1 MNLKELDIKTLK
13 SHARQVN
20 IKIRQEHKEET
31 KAKVK
36 EMRKETSEKIK
47 EFKAKRTE
55 ELKAKLIPLNR
66 QGKKAMID
74 HLEPHKDK
82 IGHNIKMTVTE
93 ADDEGELTKD
103 YGKSE
108 KKPYKGKVMSVK
120 GIPTESEIDRLWE
133 ESKKAPVPPEISKQ
147 DFVKVAKSKP
157 TVKPLHKCDKCGKGS
172 YTKTCVACMRK
183 ELAAED
189 KKNAVKVPSIKIT
202 EAEDEGEKDKETKST
217 QEPYKGK
224 VKKIKGIPKDPEKI
238 KEKYAKK
245 EGGGKPPSE
254 PQEYITI
261 YKNGKP
267 VRMRRRDKKPKEEE
281 APAEAVDEAKAARIE
296 AEKKKRA
303 LRQAET
309 EAKLAAKNERRKDII
324 NAKKVKKDP
333 KKLLAASLKKDKRIG
348 KLIDKVIELDM
359 SAKDLERF
367 EKVRDKYESGE
378 ADFDRDYSLLQRI
391 KNKARKPKDNAKAD
405 SPAPTPTPEPVEQ
418 GPRNLKKGF
427 GIKRLPKD
435 EAPQPKKRQYIPQF
449 DENDQIRNLV
459 DKAYPK
465 LKKKEQREK
474 FGSMRVHFGNV
485 REENS
490 TEKEILEEELNND
503 SEREI
508 FKYLIKNN
516 KFIGAEEYNK
526 KKNKENKEKQ
536 KFDSEFQKDRSKLKE
551 YNITGGASI
560 SDYNMDFHNA

>member
-303 LRQAET
+303 LKDAET
-309 EAKLAAKNERRKDII
+309 EARLAARS
-324 NAKKVKKDP
+324 AKKAAGKKIKP
-333 KKLLAASLKKDKRIG
+333 AEMLAAAKKKRSQLT
-348 KLIDKVIELDM
+348 KLIAKVQDIKM
-359 SAKDLERF
+359 SAKDKEKFENLKERF
-367 EKVRDKYESGE
+367 DNDEEDFEK
-378 ADFDRDYSLLQRI
+378 DYSFLQRI
-391 KNKARKPKDNAKAD
+391 KNKIREPKDKAD
-405 SPAPTPTPEPVEQ
+405 SPAPEQ

-427 GIKRLPKD
+427 GIKRLPKPATPEVPTEPAP
-435 EAPQPKKRQYIPQF
+435 EAPKARQYIEQF
-449 DENDQIRNLV
+449 SGSDQVKDLV
-459 DKAYPK
+459 DEAYPG
-465 LKKKEQREK
+465 LKKKAQRIK
-474 FGSMRVHFGNV
+474 FNQLAGYFRNV
-485 REENS
+485 RNENS
-490 TEKEILEEELNND
+490 TEKEILEEDIEDPKEKEL
-503 SEREI
+503 
-508 FKYLIKNN
+508 FKYLIRNN
-516 KFIGAEEYNK
+516 IFMGAAEYNK
-526 KKNKENKEKQ
+526 KKKQ
-536 KFDSEFQKDRSKLKE
+536 QDKDQAKFNAQFEADRHAL
-551 YNITGGASI
+551 
-560 SDYNMDFHNA
+560 DFHNA

>member
-66 QGKKAMID
+66 QGKKAMIE

-82 IGHNIKMTVTE
+82 IKEGDNIKMTVTE
-93 ADDEGELTKD
+93 ADDEGEETKD
-103 YGKSE
+103 YGKS
-108 KKPYKGKVMSVK
+108 KQKPYKGKVMSVK

-133 ESKKAPVPPEISKQ
+133 ESKKAPVPPEITKQ

-157 TVKPLHKCDKCGKGS
+157 TVKPLHNCNKCGKGS
-172 YTKTCVACMRK
+172 YTPTCVKCMRK

-189 KKNAVKVPSIKIT
+189 KKKVPSIKIT
-202 EAEDEGEKDKETKST
+202 EAEDEGEKDKKEEIKST

-267 VRMRRRDKKPKEEE
+267 VRMRRRDKKPKAEEAP
-281 APAEAVDEAKAARIE
+281 APAEAVDEGKAARIE

-303 LRQAET
+303 LKDAET
-309 EAKLAAKNERRKDII
+309 EARLAARS
-324 NAKKVKKDP
+324 AKKAAGKKIKP
-333 KKLLAASLKKDKRIG
+333 AEMLAAAKKKRSQLT
-348 KLIDKVIELDM
+348 KLIAKVQDIKM
-359 SAKDLERF
+359 SAKDKEKFENLKERF
-367 EKVRDKYESGE
+367 DNDEEDFEK
-378 ADFDRDYSLLQRI
+378 DYSFLQRI
-391 KNKARKPKDNAKAD
+391 KNKIREPKDKAD
-405 SPAPTPTPEPVEQ
+405 SPAPAPEQ

-427 GIKRLPKD
+427 GIKRLPTPPVPA
-435 EAPQPKKRQYIPQF
+435 EAPTPEVPAPKARQYIEQF
-449 DENDQIRNLV
+449 SGSEGVKDLV
-459 DKAYPK
+459 DEAYPG
-465 LKKKEQREK
+465 LKKKQQRVK
-474 FGSMRVHFGNV
+474 FNQLAGYFRNV
-485 REENS
+485 RNENS
-490 TEKEILEEELNND
+490 TEKEILEEEIEDPDEKEL
-503 SEREI
+503 
-508 FKYLIKNN
+508 FKYLIRNN
-516 KFIGAEEYNK
+516 IFMGAAEYNK
-526 KKNKENKEKQ
+526 KKKQ
-536 KFDSEFQKDRSKLKE
+536 QDKDQAKFNAQFEADRHAL
-551 YNITGGASI
+551 
-560 SDYNMDFHNA
+560 DFHNA

>member
-36 EMRKETSEKIK
+36 EMRKETNEKIK
-47 EFKAKRTE
+47 AFRAKRTE

-66 QGKKAMID
+66 QGKKAMIE

-82 IGHNIKMTVTE
+82 IGPNIKITVTE
-93 ADDEGELTKD
+93 ADDEGEAPKD

-108 KKPYKGKVMSVK
+108 QKPNKGKVMSIK

-133 ESKKAPVPPEISKQ
+133 ESKKAPVPPEITKQ

-157 TVKPLHKCDKCGKGS
+157 TFKPLHKCDKCGKGS

-189 KKNAVKVPSIKIT
+189 KKKVPSIKIT
-202 EAEDEGEKDKETKST
+202 EAEDEGEKDKKEEIKST

-224 VKKIKGIPKDPEKI
+224 AKKIKGIPKDPEKI

-267 VRMRRRDKKPKEEE
+267 VRMRRRDKKPKAEE
-281 APAEAVDEAKAARIE
+281 APEVPEAVDEGKAARIE

-303 LRQAET
+303 LKDAET
-309 EAKLAAKNERRKDII
+309 EARLAARS
-324 NAKKVKKDP
+324 AKKAAGKKIKP
-333 KKLLAASLKKDKRIG
+333 AEMLAAAKKKRSQLTKLIAKVQDIKMSVKDKE
-348 KLIDKVIELDM
+348 KFENLK
-359 SAKDLERF
+359 ERF
-367 EKVRDKYESGE
+367 DNDEEDFEK
-378 ADFDRDYSLLQRI
+378 DYSFLQRI
-391 KNKARKPKDNAKAD
+391 KNKIREPKDKAD
-405 SPAPTPTPEPVEQ
+405 SPAPAPPPAPEQ

-427 GIKRLPKD
+427 GIKRLPKPA
-435 EAPQPKKRQYIPQF
+435 EAPAPEAPKARQYIEQF
-449 DENDQIRNLV
+449 SGSDQVKDLV
-459 DKAYPK
+459 DEAYPG
-465 LKKKEQREK
+465 LKKKQQRVK
-474 FGSMRVHFGNV
+474 FNQLAGYFRNV
-485 REENS
+485 RNENS
-490 TEKEILEEELNND
+490 TEKEILEEEIEDPDEKEL
-503 SEREI
+503 
-508 FKYLIKNN
+508 FKYLIRNN
-516 KFIGAEEYNK
+516 IFMGAAEYNK
-526 KKNKENKEKQ
+526 KKKQ
-536 KFDSEFQKDRSKLKE
+536 QDKDQAKFNAQFEADRHAL
-551 YNITGGASI
+551 
-560 SDYNMDFHNA
+560 DFHNA

>member
-36 EMRKETSEKIK
+36 EMRKETNEKIK
-47 EFKAKRTE
+47 AFRAKRTE

-66 QGKKAMID
+66 QGKKAMIE

-93 ADDEGELTKD
+93 ADDEGEAPKD

-108 KKPYKGKVMSVK
+108 QKPYKGKVMSVK
-120 GIPTESEIDRLWE
+120 GILTESEIDRLWK

-157 TVKPLHKCDKCGKGS
+157 TVKPLHNCNKCGKGS
-172 YTKTCVACMRK
+172 YTPTCVACMRK

-189 KKNAVKVPSIKIT
+189 KKKVPSIKIT

-267 VRMRRRDKKPKEEE
+267 VRMRRRDKKPKAE
-281 APAEAVDEAKAARIE
+281 ATPKVPEAVDEGKAARIE

-303 LRQAET
+303 LKDAET
-309 EAKLAAKNERRKDII
+309 EARLAARS
-324 NAKKVKKDP
+324 AKKAAGKKIKP
-333 KKLLAASLKKDKRIG
+333 AEMLAAAKKKRSQLTKLIAKVQDIKMSVKDKE
-348 KLIDKVIELDM
+348 KFENLK
-359 SAKDLERF
+359 ERF
-367 EKVRDKYESGE
+367 DNDEEDFEK
-378 ADFDRDYSLLQRI
+378 DYSFLQRI
-391 KNKARKPKDNAKAD
+391 KNKIREPKDKAD
-405 SPAPTPTPEPVEQ
+405 SPAPAPPPAPEQ

-427 GIKRLPKD
+427 GIKRLPTPPVPA
-435 EAPQPKKRQYIPQF
+435 EAPAPAPEAPKARQYIEQF
-449 DENDQIRNLV
+449 SGSDQVKDLV
-459 DKAYPK
+459 DEAYPG
-465 LKKKEQREK
+465 LKKKQQRVK
-474 FGSMRVHFGNV
+474 FNQLAGYFRNV
-485 REENS
+485 RNENS
-490 TEKEILEEELNND
+490 TEKEILEEEIEDPDEKEL
-503 SEREI
+503 
-508 FKYLIKNN
+508 FKYLIRNN
-516 KFIGAEEYNK
+516 IFMGAAEYNK
-526 KKNKENKEKQ
+526 KKKQ
-536 KFDSEFQKDRSKLKE
+536 QDKDQAKFNAQFEADRHAL
-551 YNITGGASI
+551 
-560 SDYNMDFHNA
+560 DFHNA

>member
-13 SHARQVN
+13 NHARQVN

-36 EMRKETSEKIK
+36 EMRKETNEKIK

-66 QGKKAMID
+66 QGKKAMIE

-82 IGHNIKMTVTE
+82 IGPNIKMTVTE

-108 KKPYKGKVMSVK
+108 QKPYKGKVMSVK

-133 ESKKAPVPPEISKQ
+133 ESKKAPVPPEITKQ

-157 TVKPLHKCDKCGKGS
+157 TIKPLHKCDQCGKGS
-172 YTKTCVACMRK
+172 YTPTCVKCMRK

-189 KKNAVKVPSIKIT
+189 AKKAPNAVKVPSIKIT

-261 YKNGKP
+261 YRNGKP
-267 VRMRRRDKKPKEEE
+267 VKMKRRDKKPKEEE
-281 APAEAVDEAKAARIE
+281 APAPAEAVDEGKAARIE

-309 EAKLAAKNERRKDII
+309 EARIEARG
-324 NAKKVKKDP
+324 AKKAAGKKMKP
-333 KKLLAASLKKDKRIG
+333 AEMLAVAKKKRKQLT
-348 KLIDKVIELDM
+348 KLIAKVQDIKM
-359 SAKDLERF
+359 SAKDKDKFENLKNRF
-367 EKVRDKYESGE
+367 ENDED
-378 ADFDRDYSLLQRI
+378 DFEKDYSFLQRI
-391 KNKARKPKDNAKAD
+391 KNKIREPKDKAD
-405 SPAPTPTPEPVEQ
+405 SPTPPPTPPPAPEQ

-427 GIKRLPKD
+427 GIKRLPKPA
-435 EAPQPKKRQYIPQF
+435 EAPAPAAEAPKARQYIEAF
-449 DENDQIRNLV
+449 GGNDQVKDLV
-459 DKAYPK
+459 DEAYPG
-465 LKKKEQREK
+465 LKKKGQRIK
-474 FGSMRVHFGNV
+474 YNQLSGYFRGIKND
-485 REENS
+485 NT
-490 TEKEILEEELNND
+490 TEKEVLEEDIEDPDEKEL
-503 SEREI
+503 
-508 FKYLIKNN
+508 FKYLIRNN
-516 KFIGAEEYNK
+516 VFIGAAEYNK
-526 KKNKENKEKQ
+526 KKK
-536 KFDSEFQKDRSKLKE
+536 QKDRDQAKFDAQFEADRHAL
-551 YNITGGASI
+551 
-560 SDYNMDFHNA
+560 DFHNA

>member
-47 EFKAKRTE
+47 AFKAKRTE

-66 QGKKAMID
+66 QGKKAMIE

-82 IGHNIKMTVTE
+82 IKEGDNIKMTVTE
-93 ADDEGELTKD
+93 ADDEGEETKD
-103 YGKSE
+103 YGKS
-108 KKPYKGKVMSVK
+108 KQKPYKGKVMSVK

-133 ESKKAPVPPEISKQ
+133 ESKKAPVPPEITKQ

-157 TVKPLHKCDKCGKGS
+157 TVKPLHNCNKCGKGS
-172 YTKTCVACMRK
+172 YTPTCVKCMRK

-189 KKNAVKVPSIKIT
+189 LKNAVKVPSIKIT

-267 VRMRRRDKKPKEEE
+267 VRMRRRDKKPKAE
-281 APAEAVDEAKAARIE
+281 ATPKVPAEAPVDEGKAARIE

-303 LRQAET
+303 LKDAET
-309 EAKLAAKNERRKDII
+309 EARLAARS
-324 NAKKVKKDP
+324 AKKAAGKKIKP
-333 KKLLAASLKKDKRIG
+333 AEMLAAAKKKRSQLT
-348 KLIDKVIELDM
+348 KLIAKVQDIKM
-359 SAKDLERF
+359 SAKDKEKFENLKERF
-367 EKVRDKYESGE
+367 DNDEEDFEK
-378 ADFDRDYSLLQRI
+378 DYSFLQRI
-391 KNKARKPKDNAKAD
+391 KNKIREPKDKAD
-405 SPAPTPTPEPVEQ
+405 SPAPAPEQ

-427 GIKRLPKD
+427 GIKRLPKPA
-435 EAPQPKKRQYIPQF
+435 EPTPEVPAPKARQYIEQF
-449 DENDQIRNLV
+449 SGSEGVKDLV
-459 DKAYPK
+459 DEAYPG
-465 LKKKEQREK
+465 LKKKQQRVK
-474 FGSMRVHFGNV
+474 FNQLAGYFRNV
-485 REENS
+485 RNENS
-490 TEKEILEEELNND
+490 TEKEILEEEIEDPDEKEL
-503 SEREI
+503 
-508 FKYLIKNN
+508 FKYLIRNN
-516 KFIGAEEYNK
+516 IFMGAAEYNK
-526 KKNKENKEKQ
+526 KKKQ
-536 KFDSEFQKDRSKLKE
+536 QDKDQAKFNAQFEADRHAL
-551 YNITGGASI
+551 
-560 SDYNMDFHNA
+560 DFHNA

>member
-47 EFKAKRTE
+47 AFKAKRTE
-55 ELKAKLIPLNR
+55 ELKTKLIPLNR
-66 QGKKAMID
+66 QGKKAMIE

-82 IGHNIKMTVTE
+82 IKEGDNIKMTVTE
-93 ADDEGELTKD
+93 ADDEGEATKD
-103 YGKSE
+103 YGKS
-108 KKPYKGKVMSVK
+108 KQKPYKGKVMSVK

-133 ESKKAPVPPEISKQ
+133 ESKKAPVPPEITKQ

-157 TVKPLHKCDKCGKGS
+157 TVKPLHKCDKCGKGA
-172 YTKTCVACMRK
+172 YTPTCVKCMRK

-189 KKNAVKVPSIKIT
+189 LKNAVKVPSIKIT

-267 VRMRRRDKKPKEEE
+267 VRMRRRDKKPKAE
-281 APAEAVDEAKAARIE
+281 APAEAPVDEGKAARIE

-303 LRQAET
+303 LKDAET
-309 EAKLAAKNERRKDII
+309 EARLAARGAKRAAGKKIKPAEMLAA
-324 NAKKVKKDP
+324 AKK
-333 KKLLAASLKKDKRIG
+333 KRSQLT
-348 KLIDKVIELDM
+348 KLIAKVQNIKM
-359 SAKDLERF
+359 SAKDKEKFENLKERF
-367 EKVRDKYESGE
+367 DNDEEDFEK
-378 ADFDRDYSLLQRI
+378 DYSFLQRI
-391 KNKARKPKDNAKAD
+391 KNKIREPKDKAD
-405 SPAPTPTPEPVEQ
+405 SPAPAPEQ

-427 GIKRLPKD
+427 GIKRLPTPPVPA
-435 EAPQPKKRQYIPQF
+435 EAPKARQYIEQF
-449 DENDQIRNLV
+449 SGSEGVKDLV
-459 DKAYPK
+459 DEAYPG
-465 LKKKEQREK
+465 LKKKQQRVK
-474 FGSMRVHFGNV
+474 FNQLAGYFRNV
-485 REENS
+485 RNENS
-490 TEKEILEEELNND
+490 TEKEILEEEIEDPDEKEL
-503 SEREI
+503 
-508 FKYLIKNN
+508 FKYLIRNN
-516 KFIGAEEYNK
+516 IFMGAAEYNK
-526 KKNKENKEKQ
+526 KKKQ
-536 KFDSEFQKDRSKLKE
+536 QDKDQAKFNAQFEADRHAL
-551 YNITGGASI
+551 
-560 SDYNMDFHNA
+560 DFHNA

>member
-36 EMRKETSEKIK
+36 EMRKETNEKIK
-47 EFKAKRTE
+47 AFRAKRTE

-66 QGKKAMID
+66 QGKKAMIE

-93 ADDEGELTKD
+93 ADDEGEAPKD

-108 KKPYKGKVMSVK
+108 QKPYKGKVMSVK
-120 GIPTESEIDRLWE
+120 GILTESEIDRLWK

-157 TVKPLHKCDKCGKGS
+157 TPKVIRMFDCNKCGKGS
-172 YTKTCVACMRK
+172 YTPTCVKCMRK

-189 KKNAVKVPSIKIT
+189 LKKRPRVPSIKIT
-202 EAEDEGEKDKETKST
+202 EAEDEGEKDKKEEIKST

-254 PQEYITI
+254 PQQYITV
-261 YKNGKP
+261 YKNGKQI
-267 VRMRRRDKKPKEEE
+267 RMKRRDKKPEAEA
-281 APAEAVDEAKAARIE
+281 APAPAPAATVDEGKAARIE

-303 LRQAET
+303 LKDAET
-309 EAKLAAKNERRKDII
+309 EARLAARS
-324 NAKKVKKDP
+324 AKKAAGKKIKP
-333 KKLLAASLKKDKRIG
+333 AEMLAAAKKKRSQLT
-348 KLIDKVIELDM
+348 KLIAKVQDIKM
-359 SAKDLERF
+359 SAKDKEKFENLKERF
-367 EKVRDKYESGE
+367 DNDEEDFEK
-378 ADFDRDYSLLQRI
+378 DYSFLQRI
-391 KNKARKPKDNAKAD
+391 KNKIRKPKDKAD
-405 SPAPTPTPEPVEQ
+405 SPAPAPPPAPEQ

-427 GIKRLPKD
+427 GIKRLPKPAEPAEPAP
-435 EAPQPKKRQYIPQF
+435 EAPKARQYIEQF
-449 DENDQIRNLV
+449 SGNDQVKDLV
-459 DKAYPK
+459 DEAYPG
-465 LKKKEQREK
+465 LKKKQQRVK
-474 FGSMRVHFGNV
+474 FNQLAGYFRNV
-485 REENS
+485 RNENS
-490 TEKEILEEELNND
+490 TEKEILEEEIEDPDEKEL
-503 SEREI
+503 
-508 FKYLIKNN
+508 FKYLIRNN
-516 KFIGAEEYNK
+516 IFMGAAEYNK
-526 KKNKENKEKQ
+526 KKKQ
-536 KFDSEFQKDRSKLKE
+536 QDKDQAKFNAQFEADRHAL
-551 YNITGGASI
+551 
-560 SDYNMDFHNA
+560 DFHNA

>member
-36 EMRKETSEKIK
+36 EMRKETNEKIK
-47 EFKAKRTE
+47 EFRAKRTE

-66 QGKKAMID
+66 QGKKAMIE

-82 IGHNIKMTVTE
+82 IKEGDNIKMTVTE
-93 ADDEGELTKD
+93 ADDEGEAPKD

-108 KKPYKGKVMSVK
+108 QKPYKGKVMSVK

-133 ESKKAPVPPEISKQ
+133 ESKKAPVPPEITKQ

-172 YTKTCVACMRK
+172 YTPTCVKCMRK

-189 KKNAVKVPSIKIT
+189 LKNAVKVPSIKIT

-254 PQEYITI
+254 PQQYITV
-261 YKNGKP
+261 YKNGKQI
-267 VRMRRRDKKPKEEE
+267 RMKRRDKKPE
-281 APAEAVDEAKAARIE
+281 AATPEVPAEAPVDEGKAARIE

-303 LRQAET
+303 LKDAET
-309 EAKLAAKNERRKDII
+309 EARLAARGAKRAAGKKIKPAEMLAA
-324 NAKKVKKDP
+324 AKK
-333 KKLLAASLKKDKRIG
+333 KRSQLT
-348 KLIDKVIELDM
+348 KLIAKVQDIKM
-359 SAKDLERF
+359 SAKDKEKFENLKERF
-367 EKVRDKYESGE
+367 DNDED
-378 ADFDRDYSLLQRI
+378 DFDKDYSFLQRI
-391 KNKARKPKDNAKAD
+391 KNKIREPKDKAD
-405 SPAPTPTPEPVEQ
+405 SPAPSPEPVEQ

-427 GIKRLPKD
+427 GIKRLPKPA
-435 EAPQPKKRQYIPQF
+435 EAPAPAPAASAEATAPKARQYIEAF
-449 DENDQIRNLV
+449 GGNDQVKDLV
-459 DKAYPK
+459 DEAYPG
-465 LKKKEQREK
+465 LKKKGQRIK
-474 FGSMRVHFGNV
+474 YNQLSGYFRGIKND
-485 REENS
+485 NT
-490 TEKEILEEELNND
+490 TEKEVLEEDIEDPDEKEL
-503 SEREI
+503 
-508 FKYLIKNN
+508 FKYLIRNN
-516 KFIGAEEYNK
+516 VFIGAAEYNK
-526 KKNKENKEKQ
+526 KKKQ
-536 KFDSEFQKDRSKLKE
+536 QDKDQAKFDAQFEADRHAL
-551 YNITGGASI
+551 
-560 SDYNMDFHNA
+560 DFHNA